1 MRTFTSYADGTP
13 LTRIVKTLNEESVP
27 AAIRAA
33 KGWSPPTISRI
44 LDNEKYAGRWIWNR
58 TESRPDAKTGR
69 RRRFDKPESEWIV
82 REDEDLRIVPA
93 PAMGGGAG
101 APRAD
106 APHLAG
112 WQREAGFSGD
122 QARRQKHFPTH
133 LLAGSMICGCCGGTI
148 AQVSGKSGGY
158 LRLPRRYQESAC
170 ENQTLVRRTL
180 AERVILE
187 AINQRISDPEQI
199 VLQPVEAEI
208 AKLRA
213 DLPDA
218 LKLKEAELATEQRR
232 MVNFVDFIGE
242 GRGSQAL
249 AKALVEA
256 ERRVESLTAEVD
268 GLRRSRAKVFRTPPI
283 KWITDRLNSLQ
294 EVLECRTAKSARA
307 LRTILGPIR
316 MALIT
321 PDIGRPFYRAV
332 TTLDALALT
341 ETPSAGAEG
350 GSNSLQRW
358 RRRVPKGR
366 NSLSPSGDSVAAS
379 GRVVAGSI
387 VCGRLLVAVSS
398 RARRGASDR
407 RVSSAGRRAESPAA
421 GRSSAAKCASCRSSR
436 HSP

>member
-1 MRTFTSYADGTP
+1 M
-13 LTRIVKTLNEESVP
+13 
-27 AAIRAA
+27 
-33 KGWSPPTISRI
+33 
-44 LDNEKYAGRWIWNR
+44 
-58 TESRPDAKTGR
+58 
-69 RRRFDKPESEWIV
+69 
-82 REDEDLRIVPA
+82 
-93 PAMGGGAG
+93 
-101 APRAD
+101 
-106 APHLAG
+106 
-112 WQREAGFSGD
+112 
-122 QARRQKHFPTH
+122 
-133 LLAGSMICGCCGGTI
+133 
-148 AQVSGKSGGY
+148 
-158 LRLPRRYQESAC
+158 
-170 ENQTLVRRTL
+170 
-180 AERVILE
+180 
-187 AINQRISDPEQI
+187 
-199 VLQPVEAEI
+199 LQPVEAEI

-379 GRVVAGSI
+379 GRVVAESI

>member
-1 MRTFTSYADGTP
+1 M
-13 LTRIVKTLNEESVP
+13 
-27 AAIRAA
+27 
-33 KGWSPPTISRI
+33 
-44 LDNEKYAGRWIWNR
+44 
-58 TESRPDAKTGR
+58 
-69 RRRFDKPESEWIV
+69 
-82 REDEDLRIVPA
+82 
-93 PAMGGGAG
+93 
-101 APRAD
+101 
-106 APHLAG
+106 
-112 WQREAGFSGD
+112 
-122 QARRQKHFPTH
+122 
-133 LLAGSMICGCCGGTI
+133 
-148 AQVSGKSGGY
+148 
-158 LRLPRRYQESAC
+158 
-170 ENQTLVRRTL
+170 RRTL

-218 LKLKEAELATEQRR
+218 LKLNEAELATEQRR

-316 MALIT
+316 TALIT

-350 GSNSLQRW
+350 GSNSLQGGDGGCKGGETRCPRQEIRSRPVAELWPSRSSAVDCLWPSAAERVAERPTDVCHPPGGELSHPPPEGRARQSVQVVEVHDTVRRDAVFACRKQQLRDEPAPRPGQRRHDNRADPIGDRIAGQHQDGAIATW
-358 RRRVPKGR
+358 RRRKPDLTPLHRPSPTSLPQAPSRQLLPR
-366 NSLSPSGDSVAAS
+366 N
-379 GRVVAGSI
+379 
-387 VCGRLLVAVSS
+387 
-398 RARRGASDR
+398 AR
-407 RVSSAGRRAESPAA
+407 
-421 GRSSAAKCASCRSSR
+421 
-436 HSP
+436 HQ